1 METTSQSTMTIDQN
15 EYEERIIAFADIL
28 GWRKTIKSDFKIPY
42 EAATLIEKYAKNF
55 SLLMKEEIKN
65 APGIPDKSKEQYSS
79 IEFSFFSD
87 SFAISAPVDNGKVIF
102 DILAWASDM
111 LLRKKFLIRGG
122 VTIGDLYHRQ
132 GLIFGPALVE
142 VVEIEENDAIY
153 PRFICSDKLIK
164 YLDSAGFK
172 DEVILEDFPESWVV
186 NVANG
191 SLIVCDE
198 LLTIIKNELSMSDK
212 SERVMR
218 KWRYIQEMLPKM
230 YERSIS

>member
-15 EYEERIIAFADIL
+15 EYEKRIIAFADIL
-28 GWRKTIKSDFKIPY
+28 GWRKAMKNDFKIPY
-42 EAATLIEKYAKNF
+42 EVATLIEKYANNF

-65 APGIPDKSKEQYSS
+65 AAGIPVKSKEQHSS

-87 SFAISAPVDNGKVIF
+87 SFAISAPVDDGKVIF
-102 DILAWASDM
+102 KILAAASEM
-111 LLRKKFLIRGG
+111 LLRKKFLLRGG
-122 VTIGDLYHRQ
+122 VTIGDLCHRQ

-142 VVEIEENDAIY
+142 VVEIEENDTMY

-164 YLDSAGFK
+164 YLDDSDFK
-172 DEVILEDFPESWVV
+172 DEVILEDFPQSWVV
-186 NVANG
+186 NIAYG
-191 SLIVCDE
+191 SSIVCNE

-230 YERSIS
+230 YECSIS